1 MPKLLILGGTGFVG
15 TALCE
20 ALLRRHGPATVLRV
34 PSRRPERAKG
44 RIGTLP
50 SVELLAAD
58 VHDEAQLVRLMQGC
72 EAVIHLV
79 AILHGRPADFQR
91 VHVELP
97 AKVGRAARAAGV
109 GRLLHVSALGVAAD
123 APSHYLR
130 SKAAGEAALREA
142 GAPGLTVLRPS
153 VIFGAGD
160 RFLNTFAAL
169 QTVAPLLPL
178 AGADAQFQPVWVQDV
193 AEALVRC
200 LDDASTAGETIE
212 AAGPRVWTLAELVRL
227 AGRLAGVPRPVL
239 PMPDPVGRL
248 QAAVMG
254 LLPGEPLMSADNLD
268 SMKVPNI
275 ASGRLPGLA
284 RLGLTPTALEAVAPG
299 YLGGG
304 ASASRLDAWRS
315 LARR

>member
-1 MPKLLILGGTGFVG
+1 MRPILILGGSGFVG
-15 TALCE
+15 SALCE
-20 ALLRRHGPATVLRV
+20 ALLRRHGPSTVLRV
-34 PSRRPERAKG
+34 PSRRPDRVKG

-58 VHDEAQLVRLMQGC
+58 VHDEARLARLMQGC
-72 EAVIHLV
+72 QAVIHLV

-97 AKVGRAARAAGV
+97 AKVARAARAAGV
-109 GRLLHVSALGVAAD
+109 GRVLHVSALGVAAD

-142 GAPGLTVLRPS
+142 GAPGLTILRPS

-169 QTVAPLLPL
+169 QTLAPLLPL
-178 AGADAQFQPVWVQDV
+178 AGARAQFQPVWVQDV

-200 LDDASTAGETIE
+200 LDDGGTAGETIE

-239 PMPDPVGRL
+239 PVPEAVGRL
-248 QAAVMG
+248 QAALMG
-254 LLPGEPLMSADNLD
+254 LMPGEPLMSADNLE

-284 RLGLTPTALEAVAPG
+284 RLGLEPAALEAVAPS
-299 YLGGG
+299 YLGPG
-304 ASASRLDAWRS
+304 AAGRLDAWRA